1 MTLLAPGAAIIA
13 GAIALPLLVILH
25 LLRLRRRPVRVS
37 STLLWESAVRDLE
50 VNVPWRWIRATA
62 SLLMQALAV
71 VALVLAVGR
80 AAWRGAGDGSG
91 AAGRVLIVIDASAS
105 MSALD
110 GRGPGGQPVSRLD
123 EAKARARALVQ
134 DLAGGG
140 LTGGRAE
147 VTIARWGGGGAGG
160 TDLLTAPTRNRNT
173 LVEAIDA
180 IAPADQPGDHEALV
194 RLLSAFA
201 GGGGAGEERDADG
214 SVSEAVAYVLWDGA
228 PAPAG
233 GARTLAGLDV
243 RPVRVGPAR
252 DGPSPPGPNAGITA
266 IDARRDGD
274 DPTAVRLFLRVAH
287 TGPEPASAIV
297 RVSLDGEPIGATTV
311 ALPGARPDA
320 AGEASATVLLSSP
333 RGGVVTATTA
343 TPGASGADVLASDDS
358 ASLVLAAPRSPRVVV
373 VAPAARAAG
382 GGAEV
387 GAGAASEPGEVDPF
401 LRAALRGLDLGWT
414 RFTDPRG
421 AWALLN
427 AGDASPDVVIFDRV
441 TPAALPRIPSISLGA
456 SIPVQGLR
464 AEPVRGAGDGGEAGE
479 DTSGTRIIAWNR
491 RHPILRHVPMDTVFV
506 VAPLVL
512 SWDGPEAT
520 PGPADGSASGSSG
533 GGGTTF
539 EALAEGRF
547 GPLIALLNDGGVP
560 RLLVGFE
567 QARANW
573 GPSAAFPIFIA
584 NAIDTLARRGD
595 GAGGRW
601 TGTVGLV
608 EVPGDPEA
616 SAVEVRGPITRRVPR
631 PAGGGATVGAGAG
644 GWSANLGVLDRAGLY
659 ALEGAAGGVRALA
672 VNLCDVGESSLA
684 TAGALGVTG
693 EPRRASGP
701 GAPTPQPGEIWP
713 WLVLAALGLLTAD
726 WVYTCARMRA

>member
-1 MTLLAPGAAIIA
+1 VTLLAPGAAIIA
-13 GAIALPLLVILH
+13 GAIALPVLIILH

-71 VALVLAVGR
+71 LALVLAVGR
-80 AAWRGAGDGSG
+80 AAWRGAGDAGG

-110 GRGPGGQPVSRLD
+110 GRGPGGQPVSRLE

-134 DLAGGG
+134 DVAGGG

-147 VTIARWGGGGAGG
+147 VTIARWGGGRAGG
-160 TDLLTAPTRNRNT
+160 TDLVTAPTRNRAT
-173 LVEAIDA
+173 LIEAIDS
-180 IAPADQPGDHEALV
+180 IAPTDQPGDHEGLF
-194 RLLSAFA
+194 RLLSSFA
-201 GGGGAGEERDADG
+201 GGGGAGEQGEG
-214 SVSEAVAYVLWDGA
+214 EGEARAPTEVAYVIWDGA

-243 RPVRVGPAR
+243 RAVRVGPAR

-266 IDARRDGD
+266 IDARRDPD
-274 DPTAVRLFLRVAH
+274 DPASVRLFLRVAH
-287 TGPEPASAIV
+287 TATEPASAII
-297 RVSLDGEPIGATTV
+297 RVSLDGEPIGATSV

-320 AGEASATVLLSSP
+320 AGEASATVLLASP
-333 RGGVVTATTA
+333 RGGVVTATIA
-343 TPGASGADVLASDDS
+343 TPGTSGADVLASDDS
-358 ASLVLAAPRSPRVVV
+358 ASVVLAAPRAPRVVV
-373 VAPAARAAG
+373 VAPAGGSGGSSAG
-382 GGAEV
+382 
-387 GAGAASEPGEVDPF
+387 EPGEVDPY
-401 LRAALRGLDLGWT
+401 LRAALRGLDAGWT

-427 AGDASPDVVIFDRV
+427 AGDASPDVVIYDRV
-441 TPAALPRIPSISLGA
+441 IPTALPRIPSISLGA
-456 SIPVQGLR
+456 SIPVPGLR
-464 AEPVRGAGDGGEAGE
+464 AEAARSPGGGDEAGE
-479 DTSGTRIIAWNR
+479 EAIGTRIIVWNR
-491 RHPILRHVPMDTVFV
+491 RHPILRHVPLDTVFV
-506 VAPLVL
+506 AAPLVF
-512 SWDGPEAT
+512 SWDGPETA
-520 PGPADGSASGSSG
+520 PGSADGSGPGSSARA
-533 GGGTTF
+533 TF
-539 EALAEGRF
+539 EALAEGRS

-560 RLLVGFE
+560 RLVVGFE

-584 NAIDTLARRGD
+584 NAIDTLARRGE

-608 EVPGDPEA
+608 EVAGDPEA

-631 PAGGGATVGAGAG
+631 PAGGGPPVGADAG

-672 VNLCDVGESSLA
+672 VNLCDAGESSLA
-684 TAGALGVTG
+684 TGGDLGVTG
-693 EPRRASGP
+693 EPRGAGGP